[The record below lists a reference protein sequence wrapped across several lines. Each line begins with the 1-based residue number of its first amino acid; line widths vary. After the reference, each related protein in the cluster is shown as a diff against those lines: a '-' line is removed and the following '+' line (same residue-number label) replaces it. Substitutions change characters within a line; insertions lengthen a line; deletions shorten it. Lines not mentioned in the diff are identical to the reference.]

1 MEYVTAW
8 ITIKLQIVK
17 GKMQKNS
24 QKPNFL
30 FSFLSPRNVAKFL
43 ASLFPRNTEFH
54 FIKISIE
61 SPHCLTFLQGIFVGT
76 LIFVYFNA
84 FNFLRFE
91 LCFRLRFARPLCVCL
106 SLSLARMHTHTHTH
120 TYTNTSL
127 QLLLVCPAGGQQIA
141 LAFHVCVCFGSSF
154 AFVFV
159 FPSALLLYLPAA
171 LDNAK
176 YSQSAWGTAAGH
188 ASAPPPRWH
197 REPAAATPCKVYHV
211 HQKKCQ
217 RFNVLLLIVFP
228 VAGCRLKA
236 WPRPTI
242 D

>member
-1 MEYVTAW
+1 MRLSVT
-8 ITIKLQIVK
+8 
-17 GKMQKNS
+17 
-24 QKPNFL
+24 
-30 FSFLSPRNVAKFL
+30 
-43 ASLFPRNTEFH
+43 
-54 FIKISIE
+54 
-61 SPHCLTFLQGIFVGT
+61 LTRTQA
-76 LIFVYFNA
+76 Y
-84 FNFLRFE
+84 
-91 LCFRLRFARPLCVCL
+91 
-106 SLSLARMHTHTHTH
+106 THTHTH
-120 TYTNTSL
+120 RHVHTHLHKYFIAVAACLPSGRATNCTRFS
-127 QLLLVCPAGGQQIA
+127 C
-141 LAFHVCVCFGSSF
+141 VCVCFGSSF
-154 AFVFV
+154 AFAFV